1 MSRAL
6 PNVLTVL
13 ALCFAVAGVY
23 GLAGPWWACIAAA
36 AGLVLF
42 VLVTDF
48 ETEAKK
54 L

>member
-6 PNVLTVL
+6 PIVLTVL

-23 GLAGPWWACIAAA
+23 GLLGPWWACLAVA
-36 AGLVLF
+36 AGLVLL

-48 ETEAKK
+48 ETEAQKP
-54 L
+54 